1 MFFNFVVNLVHG
13 LVILLNGRVK
23 VYGKENLPTDDT
35 FILIAPHRSWM
46 DPVFIVIASKP
57 KQFITMAKKELFNI
71 PFLGWLIKKM
81 GAFPVDREKPG
92 PSVIKI
98 PTKSLKETDKSLL
111 MFPSGTRHSEELK
124 GGAVTI
130 AKLSKKPIVTAIYSG
145 PYTFKDLLKRKKS
158 YVIFGEPFIVERKV
172 EGVDDI
178 NEYYNHKIQESFNQ
192 LETSLIEKK

>member
-1 MFFNFVVNLVHG
+1 MFFSFVVNLVHG
-13 LVILLNGRVK
+13 LIILLNGRIK

-35 FILIAPHRSWM
+35 FILIAPHRSWL
-46 DPVFIVIASKP
+46 DPVFIAIASKP
-57 KQFITMAKKELFNI
+57 RQFITMAKKELFTI

-98 PTKSLKETDKSLL
+98 PTKALKETDKSLL

-130 AKLSKKPIVTAIYSG
+130 AKFSKKPIVTAIYSG
-145 PYTFKDLLKRKKS
+145 PYTFKDLLKRKKT
-158 YVIFGEPFIVERKV
+158 YVVFGEPFMVKRKI

-178 NEYYNHKIQESFNQ
+178 NEYYSHKIQKSFNQ
-192 LETSLIEKK
+192 LETSLIKNN

>member
-1 MFFNFVVNLVHG
+1 MFFSFVVNLVHG
-13 LVILLNGRVK
+13 LIILLNGRIK

-35 FILIAPHRSWM
+35 FILIAPHRSWL
-46 DPVFIVIASKP
+46 DPVFIAIAIKP
-57 KQFITMAKKELFNI
+57 RQFITMAKKELFSI

-98 PTKSLKETDKSLL
+98 PTKALKETDKSLL
-111 MFPSGTRHSEELK
+111 MFPSGTRNSEELK

-130 AKLSKKPIVTAIYSG
+130 AKFSKKPIVTATYSG
-145 PYTFKDLLKRKKS
+145 PYTFKDLLKRKKT
-158 YVIFGEPFIVERKV
+158 YVIFGEPFMVKRKI

-178 NEYYNHKIQESFNQ
+178 NEYYSHKIQKSFNQ
-192 LETSLIEKK
+192 LETSLIKNN